1 MRDVKVNHVRL
12 DRLVHTLLM
21 SETFGCSCKAAKP
34 TLLSVM
40 SPVSSAPELRRIQR
54 MEFPVDG
61 LLLTPTL
68 HWESYFEN
76 EQHRHMKLLKQRPV
90 KAPWGKECVKSLRSQ
105 PAHSQ
110 IYLNE
115 DSRLGSTWPVRPVT
129 AITISTLSLNLSV
142 RINTLNKLYKRM
154 ICCNTE
160 ESMLSTA
167 LRHLSE

>member
-1 MRDVKVNHVRL
+1 MCAWTDSCTH
-12 DRLVHTLLM
+12 
-21 SETFGCSCKAAKP
+21 CSCPRPLGAPAKVAKP
-34 TLLSVM
+34 TLLFVM

-61 LLLTPTL
+61 LMLTPTL

-115 DSRLGSTWPVRPVT
+115 DSRLGSTKTRQACHCNYYIH
-129 AITISTLSLNLSV
+129 AIAQFIGK
-142 RINTLNKLYKRM
+142 NKCIK
-154 ICCNTE
+154 
-160 ESMLSTA
+160 
-167 LRHLSE
+167 